1 MIHED
6 DRRSLEDFPEGKL
19 ITANSDC
26 VIGNH
31 YHKVKTELFY
41 LIMGEIEMTLNGE
54 SFPMQHGVCYK
65 VSPLDHHSFKLKV
78 YSQMIGLCSHIYDPT
93 DDYKK

>member
-1 MIHED
+1 MKHED
-6 DRRSLEDFPEGKL
+6 ERRTLEDFPEGKL

-41 LIMGEIEMTLNGE
+41 LIVGDCEMTLDDQV
-54 SFPMQHGVCYK
+54 FDMKIGVGYR
-65 VSPLDHHSFKLKV
+65 VNPLQKHSFKLRI
-78 YSQMIGLCSHIYDPT
+78 YSKMIGLCSHPYDPT
-93 DDYKK
+93 DDYKI